1 MSYAFVAAAL
11 SNFIFYR
18 KRKGG
23 GKMAVV
29 EKVEVESYEEVRE
42 TALDTESRTEPN
54 YKVENN

>member
-11 SNFIFYR
+11 SNFIFHR

-23 GKMAVV
+23 GKMVVV